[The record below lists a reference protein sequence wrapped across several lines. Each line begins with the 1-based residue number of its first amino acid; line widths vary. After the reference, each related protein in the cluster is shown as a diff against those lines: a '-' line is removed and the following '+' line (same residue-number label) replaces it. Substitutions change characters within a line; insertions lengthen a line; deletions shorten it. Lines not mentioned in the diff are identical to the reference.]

1 MAVRTLSCCL
11 SMFLLGLVGLQGGCR
26 SGGSSAAGAGGA
38 VHAGGAAS
46 TGGLSRTGGTTS
58 AGGAVGMG
66 GAVGTGG
73 AALTGGAVATGGS
86 KATGGTISVGGTVG
100 TGGSV
105 GSGGVKAGGATG
117 TGGAGTGGVVTT
129 GGRNTGGAAVT
140 GGATGGNRDAGTPL
154 STGGVSATG
163 GSTGAGGS
171 ASAVNGV
178 EGFAAISG
186 LGLDTTTGGKGGK
199 VVTATTLEELQAYMD
214 SNDTLIILVSGTF
227 DLGGMVAL
235 RSNKTLIGQKGARM
249 LNGGLELYKRQNVI
263 IRNIIFADA
272 PDDTMKI
279 NQNTHHIWVDHCDF
293 TNAQDGLFDITRQT
307 SFITVSYNHFYKHS
321 KTMLIGHSDDETGDA
336 GYLKTTI
343 HHNWFD
349 GTEQRHPR
357 VRFGEVHV
365 FNNYFLNNALYG
377 VASTM
382 EADVVMESNYFEG
395 VAYPSYV
402 GYQESGPGDLVERNN
417 VYQGSGTAQTRGT
430 AFDPTTY
437 YKATMD
443 DPSLLPARLKAQ
455 TGAGVLDPAALLAAA
470 Q

>member
-1 MAVRTLSCCL
+1 MRTISFCT
-11 SMFLLGLVGLQGGCR
+11 SIFLLGVVAAQGGCS
-26 SGGSSAAGAGGA
+26 SGGSSAAGSGGA
-38 VHAGGAAS
+38 AHAGAAAS
-46 TGGLSRTGGTTS
+46 TGGVSRT
-58 AGGAVGMG
+58 G

-73 AALTGGAVATGGS
+73 AGGALGTGGAAMTGGAVATGGS
-86 KATGGTISVGGTVG
+86 KATGGIISVGGTIG
-100 TGGSV
+100 TGGGV
-105 GSGGVKAGGATG
+105 GSGGAKAGGATG
-117 TGGAGTGGVVTT
+117 TGGVAGTGGVVTT
-129 GGRNTGGAAVT
+129 GGRNTGGAAIT
-140 GGATGGNRDAGTPL
+140 GGSTGGNRDAGVPI
-154 STGGVSATG
+154 ATG
-163 GSTGAGGS
+163 GASAIDGPSGTGGS

-178 EGFAAISG
+178 VGFAAIPG

-214 SNDTLIILVSGTF
+214 SNDALIILISGTF

-249 LNGGLELYKRQNVI
+249 INGGLELYKRQNVI
-263 IRNIIFADA
+263 IRNLIFADA
-272 PDDTMKI
+272 PDDTIKI

-321 KTMLIGHSDDETGDA
+321 KTMLIGHSDDETGDT
-336 GYLKTTI
+336 GYLKTSI

-395 VAYPSYV
+395 VPYPSYV

-443 DPSLLPARLKAQ
+443 EPSLLPARLKAQ

>member
-1 MAVRTLSCCL
+1 MAVRTISFCT
-11 SMFLLGLVGLQGGCR
+11 SMFLMGLVGLQGGCS
-26 SGGSSAAGAGGA
+26 SGGSPAAGAGGA
-38 VHAGGAAS
+38 VSAGGAAR
-46 TGGLSRTGGTTS
+46 TGGAPGTGGTT
-58 AGGAVGMG
+58 
-66 GAVGTGG
+66 GTGG
-73 AALTGGAVATGGS
+73 AVATGGAAVTGGAVATGGS
-86 KATGGTISVGGTVG
+86 KATGGVISVGGTIG

-105 GSGGVKAGGATG
+105 TSGGAKAGGALG
-117 TGGAGTGGVVTT
+117 TGGMAGTGGVVTT
-129 GGRNTGGAAVT
+129 GGRNTGGAAI
-140 GGATGGNRDAGTPL
+140 TGGNTGGDRDAGAPL
-154 STGGVSATG
+154 STGGAGAIDAPTGTG
-163 GSTGAGGS
+163 GSS
-171 ASAVNGV
+171 ASVNGV
-178 EGFAAISG
+178 VGFAAISG

-249 LNGGLELYKRQNVI
+249 INGGLELYKRQNII

-321 KTMLIGHSDDETGDA
+321 KTMLIGHSDDETGDT

-437 YKATMD
+437 YEATMD

-455 TGAGVLDPAALLAAA
+455 AGAGVLEPETLLAAA